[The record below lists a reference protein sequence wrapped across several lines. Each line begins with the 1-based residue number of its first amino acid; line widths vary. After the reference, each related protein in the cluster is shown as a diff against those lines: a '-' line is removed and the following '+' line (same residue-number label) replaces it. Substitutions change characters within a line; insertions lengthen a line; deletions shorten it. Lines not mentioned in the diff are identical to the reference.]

1 MMMMMMKMMMMVMM
15 VMMMMMRVLLFLL
28 QVIMEDSVLWESGCI
43 LKVSWQYLYYW
54 PRYRG
59 YRVGGGK
66 NFDDVDEDGEDNDDV
81 DHEGQNE
88 GETVLR
94 ESERILKV
102 SCPYL
107 QELLRYREY
116 RGRGGKYFDDD
127 DEDDD
132 DGDDDDDDDVD
143 DEGQNEG

>member
-1 MMMMMMKMMMMVMM
+1 M
-15 VMMMMMRVLLFLL
+15 
-28 QVIMEDSVLWESGCI
+28 G
-43 LKVSWQYLYYW
+43 
-54 PRYRG
+54 
-59 YRVGGGK
+59 
-66 NFDDVDEDGEDNDDV
+66 GEDNDDV

-88 GETVLR
+88 GDSVLR

-132 DGDDDDDDDVD
+132 DGDDDDDDVDDEGHNEGQSVLWESGCILKVSWQYLYYWPRYRGYRGGGGKHFDDVD
-143 DEGQNEG
+143 EDGEDNDDADHEGQNEGGTVLWESERILKV